1 MKFYPADWQADV
13 ELRFCSLSARGLWLE
28 LLCIM
33 QKAEPEGYLLVGG
46 KPPSTKK
53 LALLC
58 GAPER
63 QIKKHLHELE
73 NAGVFSR
80 DEAGNIYSRRI
91 LRDTEKAKKDSDN
104 GRSGGNPKLRKGVNP
119 PVNPGVKA
127 QRPEARDQRL
137 EVYPTQEEIT
147 PELERETGTPFDV
160 VEGGKR

>member
-1 MKFYPADWQADV
+1 MTTTRKKPWMKFYPADWQADV

-80 DEAGNIYSRRI
+80 DEGGRWQYLQPPYSQRH
-91 LRDTEKAKKDSDN
+91 
-104 GRSGGNPKLRKGVNP
+104 RKGKK
-119 PVNPGVKA
+119 G
-127 QRPEARDQRL
+127 
-137 EVYPTQEEIT
+137 
-147 PELERETGTPFDV
+147 
-160 VEGGKR
+160 